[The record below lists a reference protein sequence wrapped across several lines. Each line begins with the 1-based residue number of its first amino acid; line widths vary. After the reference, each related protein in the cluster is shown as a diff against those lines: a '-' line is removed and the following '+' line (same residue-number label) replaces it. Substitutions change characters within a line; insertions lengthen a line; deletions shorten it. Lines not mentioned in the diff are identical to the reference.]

1 MESDKQTLNIE
12 GMTCTNCALGVKKQL
27 EKSGYRDVNVNFSTG
42 KATFERNESV
52 DQNAAIKRIGKLG
65 FRVVDDPNAP
75 STGWTPLQKRLLV
88 SALFTLPLM
97 AHMVLSHDH
106 ILNNPWVQMIL
117 ALPVYLIGVF
127 SFGRSAWSSL
137 KSGVPNMDVLIFIGS
152 SAAFIYST
160 VGTLLHYGTP
170 EVHNYLFFETAATIV
185 TLVTLGNLIEE
196 RSVKQTTSAIGELQS
211 LQKAS
216 AWVKRGEGF
225 EKVSAE
231 EITAGDH
238 LRVNEGDAIPVDG
251 VVLSGSGKADESMIS
266 GESERVSKK
275 TGDTVY
281 AGTTWV
287 DGNMEFRATVGVNGT
302 YLSEIIRVVENAQ
315 SDQPEIQRL
324 GDRISAI
331 FVPTVVGIALLTF
344 AINLWVADVGLQSAL
359 LRSIAVLV
367 ISCPCA
373 MGLATP
379 TAVMV
384 GLGRAAKK
392 GILVKG
398 GSTLEE
404 FTKVKRIVFDKTG
417 TLTTGNFAIVDQNYS
432 EIERETALGII
443 HALESKSSHPIA
455 LSLLAIA
462 KDTPSIELLEIKEEK
477 GSGVRGKDDEGNTY
491 FIGKS
496 EGSNWDISLFIN
508 DKSVAHFRIEDE
520 VRAGSKEAVQ
530 WFKSRGIEPV
540 MLSGD
545 KREKCEK
552 LASEL
557 GIKEVYAEQK
567 PLEKI
572 GLVRKWSKKSKVAMV
587 GDGINDAPA
596 LTQAQ
601 VGISL
606 GNASKIAI
614 DSAEII
620 LTGQEQMQILIDAFG
635 LSVQTY
641 KTIKQNLFWAFFYNV
656 LAIPIAAVGLLSPMI
671 AALSMA
677 FSDVIVVGNSL
688 RLKRKKIH

>member
-42 KATFERNESV
+42 KATFEPDSSV
-52 DQNAAIKRIGKLG
+52 DQNAAIKRINDLG
-65 FRVVDDPNAP
+65 YRVVDD
-75 STGWTPLQKRLLV
+75 SDSGDKGWTALQKRLLV
-88 SALFTLPLM
+88 SAIFTLPLM

-106 ILNNPWVQMIL
+106 ILNNPWVQMAL
-117 ALPVYLIGVF
+117 ATPVFLIGVF

-152 SAAFIYST
+152 TAAFVYST

-170 EVHNYLFFETAATIV
+170 EVHNFLFFETAATII

-196 RSVKQTTSAIGELQS
+196 RSVKQTTSAISELQS
-211 LQKAS
+211 LQKS
-216 AWVKRGEGF
+216 NAWVKRGDRF
-225 EKVSAE
+225 EEVPAE
-231 EITAGDH
+231 EVTAGDIV
-238 LRVNEGDAIPVDG
+238 RVNEGDAIPIDG
-251 VVLSGSGKADESMIS
+251 TVISGSGKSDESMIT
-266 GESERVSKK
+266 GESDRVAKNE
-275 TGDTVY
+275 GDTVY

-287 DGNMEFRATVGVNGT
+287 DGHIEFRATVGVSGT

-324 GDRISAI
+324 GDKISAI
-331 FVPTVVGIALLTF
+331 FVPAVISISLLTF
-344 AINLWVADVGLQSAL
+344 AINLWVADIDLQSAL
-359 LRSIAVLV
+359 LRAIAVLV

-404 FTKVKRIVFDKTG
+404 FTKIRKIIFDKTG
-417 TLTTGNFAIVDQNYS
+417 TLTTGDFTVVDQHFEN
-432 EIERETALGII
+432 IDKQRAHAII
-443 HALESKSSHPIA
+443 HALENKSSHPIA
-455 LSLLAIA
+455 KSLL
-462 KDTPSIELLEIKEEK
+462 KMTKGEEEVSLIEIREEK
-477 GSGVRGKDDEGNTY
+477 GRGMHGKDADGNTY

-496 EGSNWDISLFIN
+496 DSAKWDIALFIN
-508 DKSVAHFRIEDE
+508 ESSVAHFRIEDE
-520 VRAGSKEAVQ
+520 IRPGVKEAIQ
-530 WFKSRGIEPV
+530 WFRSNGIEPV
-540 MLSGD
+540 LLSGD
-545 KREKCEK
+545 RREKCEQLGK
-552 LASEL
+552 EL
-557 GIKEVYAEQK
+557 GIEEIHSEKK

-572 GLVRKWSKKSKVAMV
+572 GLVRQWSKTTVVAMV

-620 LTGQEQMQILIDAFG
+620 LTGQEQMKLLVDAFG

-656 LAIPIAAVGLLSPMI
+656 LAIPVAAIGLLSPMI

-688 RLKRKKIH
+688 RLKRKKIQ